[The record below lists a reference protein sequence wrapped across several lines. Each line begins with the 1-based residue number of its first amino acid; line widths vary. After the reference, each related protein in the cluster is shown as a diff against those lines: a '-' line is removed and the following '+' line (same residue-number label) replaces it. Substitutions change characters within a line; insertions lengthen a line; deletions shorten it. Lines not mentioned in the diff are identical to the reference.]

1 MRSDDN
7 LATAHQTPS
16 STAAIEE
23 SPGSGRNLNFAQRRE
38 EGERPLEGAA
48 LLNAR
53 QVGQLLGVPE
63 SWVYREARAGRLP
76 HLRLGRYRR
85 FRRTQIESWLTGS
98 CER

>member
-1 MRSDDN
+1 MRNEDSI
-7 LATAHQTPS
+7 
-16 STAAIEE
+16 AAIEE
-23 SPGSGRNLNFAQRRE
+23 SPGSGRNLTSQGRQE
-38 EGERPLEGAA
+38 EGERRLEGAA

-53 QVGQLLGVPE
+53 QVGLLLDVPE

-85 FRRTQIESWLTGS
+85 FRRSQIEEWLAGS